1 MPLTFPQMP
10 DKLTANETTILE
22 YLNRN
27 SNAFLFLNI
36 AQLAAALDVSE
47 ATISRFARHVGCR
60 DFKNLKQVVLG
71 QVEQPGPVQKKTAVS
86 AGEEDKLLSC
96 FLEQQKY
103 CLERTL
109 ELLDKT
115 QFEQAAQAV
124 ADARRVYVYAKNG
137 SRSMAELLTFR
148 LWRIGVDIHR
158 LSAGGS
164 ELLEGLATAGPEDL
178 VVVFSFSSQRFHTGP
193 GCPNKVQNA
202 AVYRPRHAGSGAPGG
217 LPAVCLPGGGN
228 RVPFHGGT
236 RCVGGCPGTGGI
248 GPAWPKGSRTA
259 GTAAQSEKTLQ
270 QTLMGQGNARSGPGA
285 VSLPGGGT
293 APFLFRLPTAGKTL
307 HLPGGNR
314 PLF

>member
-86 AGEEDKLLSC
+86 SGEEDKLLSC

-109 ELLDKT
+109 ELLDRT

-178 VVVFSFSSQRFHTGP
+178 VVVFSFSRLTPVSGSILDLAAQTKYKTLLFTGRVTP
-193 GCPNKVQNA
+193 DQGHRA
-202 AVYRPRHAGSGAPGG
+202 DYRLFVYRGEETEYHSMAAPAA
-217 LPAVCLPGGGN
+217 LVDALVLEVSA
-228 RVPFHGGT
+228 RL
-236 RCVGGCPGTGGI
+236 
-248 GPAWPKGSRTA
+248 GPK
-259 GTAAQSEKTLQ
+259 AAEQLERL
-270 QTLMGQGNARSGPGA
+270 RS
-285 VSLPGGGT
+285 LKKHYNK
-293 APFLFRLPTAGKTL
+293 R
-307 HLPGGNR
+307 
-314 PLF
+314 

>member
-178 VVVFSFSSQRFHTGP
+178 VVVFSFSRLTPVSGSILDLAAQTKYKTLLFTGRVTP
-193 GCPNKVQNA
+193 DQGHRA
-202 AVYRPRHAGSGAPGG
+202 DYRLFVYRGEETEYHSMAAP
-217 LPAVCLPGGGN
+217 
-228 RVPFHGGT
+228 
-236 RCVGGCPGTGGI
+236 
-248 GPAWPKGSRTA
+248 
-259 GTAAQSEKTLQ
+259 AALVDALVLEVSARL
-270 QTLMGQGNARSGPGA
+270 GQKAAEQLERLRS
-285 VSLPGGGT
+285 LKKHYNK
-293 APFLFRLPTAGKTL
+293 R
-307 HLPGGNR
+307 
-314 PLF
+314 